1 MLRKMTFWLSVL
13 ILLSSQSC
21 LVMEN
26 PYPAMA
32 PGSWR
37 AVLQIDPSYI
47 SPNKKGEPLP
57 EKLNLQFEEVTRGQL
72 PFNFEVSYMEGET
85 FVIDLIN
92 GTERIRIPA
101 DQIYFGRDLA
111 TAKDTVRINFP
122 LYESYLVGLYEE
134 DTFEGKYVVSSRQ
147 NYEIPFLAKHGESY
161 RFTQLRKEPMM
172 DVSGSWAV
180 QFGLDT
186 EEPFPGVGEFVQNG
200 NALTGTFRIETGD
213 YRFLEGSIQDNKIYL
228 SCFDGSHAFLFEA
241 KILPDSTMIGSF
253 RSGKHYQTTWE
264 AVRTD
269 TPALTSPYELTRV
282 QDTTTAIDFAFP
294 DPNGRMVSLQDPA
307 LAGKAK
313 IVQIMGTW
321 CPNCRDETRFL
332 VDYLQE
338 NPSDDLAVL
347 AVAFE
352 KHRDLQAAGPL
363 LKKYQ
368 EKMKIPYPILY
379 GGYYQKAEASR
390 QLPMLSEIISYP
402 TLLFLDRENRVV
414 KVHTGF
420 DGPAT
425 SRYADFTQEFH
436 EIVEGLI
443 N

>member
-200 NALTGTFRIETGD
+200 NALTGTFRTETGD